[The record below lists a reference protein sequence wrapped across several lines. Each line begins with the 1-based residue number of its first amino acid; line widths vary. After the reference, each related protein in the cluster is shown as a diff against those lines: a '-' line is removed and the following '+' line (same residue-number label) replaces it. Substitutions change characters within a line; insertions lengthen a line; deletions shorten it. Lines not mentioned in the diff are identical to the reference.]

1 MNRIE
6 CLEGVRF
13 NYVEM
18 QGKDVTETYVAW
30 MNDPLITRY
39 MESGGG
45 ETIGSVR
52 KFVNGLFYN
61 DDAYLF
67 AIIDK
72 ENKQHLGNIKIYC
85 SNFFHQR
92 GEVGIM
98 IGNRSYW
105 GKGVATEAIKII
117 TYFGFD
123 VMKLKKISA
132 GCHANNYGSIRA
144 FQKSGYEIEGGLRK
158 NNYFEGGRVD
168 GVVLGVLPD

>member
-85 SNFFHQR
+85 SNFFSSKR
-92 GEVGIM
+92 
-98 IGNRSYW
+98 
-105 GKGVATEAIKII
+105 
-117 TYFGFD
+117 
-123 VMKLKKISA
+123 
-132 GCHANNYGSIRA
+132 
-144 FQKSGYEIEGGLRK
+144 
-158 NNYFEGGRVD
+158 
-168 GVVLGVLPD
+168 